1 MTLTAGELVPIATRN
16 RSARLVSGRE
26 LRRILEALRACQF
39 SSRRATP
46 LAKLCAAG
54 VACAWCELERAAGRN
69 LLGITSAR
77 ARTRLRRCLQRRLE
91 RITRPCFE
99 LEWMSFKL
107 AMNALGVSSSGATLT
122 ERMFLRERPWDR
134 LSLLFQKFPVLAN
147 LWCLAISQWRGHV
160 VEVLERL
167 KKDDPALSRFFFSN
181 VSLGTI
187 TNLRLGL
194 SDAHNSGRSVAL
206 VEFSEGRRIIYKPR
220 SGKSESAWFSLLVLM
235 NRNGFHPKLRVARV
249 LPRKTY
255 YWMEYVEP
263 ASCATPAAARRF
275 YERMGALIGA
285 AYLLKAVDCHREN
298 VIAAGEN
305 PILVDIDALWHVSP
319 LTQTQSSVDVLYRTG
334 FFPTSR
340 RKSLQSRSSVLGKTI
355 TGKHLA
361 RIAGKPLSPSDHT
374 NEIIAGFARA
384 WNCMLGTPGRR
395 AAFLRIVRRVRAH
408 ERRWIYIATQTYGT
422 ILRTSIQP
430 FALHSSAAREAL
442 IRQSCSRSG
451 PGKSVIQA
459 EIKALRRLDIPYFT
473 RRTKGWMPPDKPP
486 LPSELTQGI
495 RKALQWTED

>member
-1 MTLTAGELVPIATRN
+1 MSLPAVAIAELANPEQ
-16 RSARLVSGRE
+16 SARLVSPRE
-26 LRRILEALRACQF
+26 LRRMLKALEASQF
-39 SSRRATP
+39 GRTRATP

-54 VACAWCELERAAGRN
+54 VDYGWGELERSAGSN
-69 LLGITSAR
+69 LPSPASAR
-77 ARTRLRRCLQRRLE
+77 ARANLRRHLQKRLE
-91 RITRPCFE
+91 RITRPCLE
-99 LEWMSFKL
+99 LEWTSFKL
-107 AMNALGVSSSGATLT
+107 AMNALGVSSSDAALT
-122 ERMFLRERPWDR
+122 TRMFLRERPWDR

-147 LWCLAISQWRGHV
+147 LWCLAISQWRGYV
-160 VEVLERL
+160 VEVLERVR
-167 KKDDPALSRFFFSN
+167 KDGPALARFFFSN

-187 TNLRLGL
+187 TTLRLGL

-220 SGKSESAWFSLLVLM
+220 SGKSELAWFSLLALM
-235 NRNGFHPKLRVARV
+235 NRNGFKPKLRVARV
-249 LPRKTY
+249 LLRKDY
-255 YWMEYVEP
+255 YWMEYMEP
-263 ASCATPAAARRF
+263 ASCATQAAARRF
-275 YERMGALIGA
+275 YERMGALIAA

-355 TGKHLA
+355 TGRHLA
-361 RIAGKPLSPSDHT
+361 RIAGKPLSPLDYT

-395 AAFLRIVRRVRAH
+395 AAFLRIARGVRGH

-430 FALHSSAAREAL
+430 FALRSSAAREAL

-473 RRTKGWMPPDKPP
+473 RRTKNWMPPDKPA

-495 RKALQWTED
+495 RKALQWTGD